1 MKIIGISLRYSIN
14 SVTTSEKY
22 ANITGSSLKYD
33 WLTAFTIFL
42 HIFDY
47 IVFLKDKYHY
57 WFVLFSRWFN
67 WLCGPRLLSTK
78 QLLCKPTLPGLTR
91 PSWPHSTKPAPLLS
105 AHFKTL
111 LWSNQ
116 ISYWQGQ
123 YSCRP
128 SRDLIWQQVHR
139 NLFCPY

>member
-47 IVFLKDKYHY
+47 IVF
-57 WFVLFSRWFN
+57 
-67 WLCGPRLLSTK
+67 P
-78 QLLCKPTLPGLTR
+78 
-91 PSWPHSTKPAPLLS
+91 
-105 AHFKTL
+105 
-111 LWSNQ
+111 
-116 ISYWQGQ
+116 
-123 YSCRP
+123 
-128 SRDLIWQQVHR
+128 
-139 NLFCPY
+139 